1 MLRRATDWS
10 TDSRRG
16 FVGSSQPAH
25 EDHHRDVLSLRLAL
39 GSILSPK
46 RPHPAQSSA
55 TSGTASPALHCPHS
69 AIPLG
74 PSVSS
79 SSAHGSI
86 HSANSGSPAPH
97 TPHTPQPALPSVESA
112 TAVHALD
119 DTHPRVPDAV
129 STHGHGHAHSLP
141 ASGGVSGSA
150 TPGGRANFIGTL
162 QSKSAWD
169 ALIHGSW
176 V

>member
-1 MLRRATDWS
+1 
-10 TDSRRG
+10 
-16 FVGSSQPAH
+16 
-25 EDHHRDVLSLRLAL
+25 DHHRDVLSLRLAL

-69 AIPLG
+69 AIPLA

-79 SSAHGSI
+79 SSSHGSI
-86 HSANSGSPAPH
+86 HSAASV
-97 TPHTPQPALPSVESA
+97 TPTSAHAHAQQPALPSVESA

-119 DTHPRVPDAV
+119 NTHPRVPDAV
-129 STHGHGHAHSLP
+129 STHGHGHGLP

>member
-1 MLRRATDWS
+1 MYPPPPPNL
-10 TDSRRG
+10 
-16 FVGSSQPAH
+16 PC
-25 EDHHRDVLSLRLAL
+25 HRYGMR
-39 GSILSPK
+39 K

-86 HSANSGSPAPH
+86 HSAASGTPTPPH
-97 TPHTPQPALPSVESA
+97 AHVHVHAPQPALPSVESA

-119 DTHPRVPDAV
+119 DSHPRVPDAV
-129 STHGHGHAHSLP
+129 STHGHGHSLP

>member
-1 MLRRATDWS
+1 M
-10 TDSRRG
+10 
-16 FVGSSQPAH
+16 PAH

-46 RPHPAQSSA
+46 RSLSAQSSA
-55 TSGTASPALHCPHS
+55 NSGTASPALHCPHS
-69 AIPLG
+69 AIPLA
-74 PSVSS
+74 SS
-79 SSAHGSI
+79 GSHGSMA
-86 HSANSGSPAPH
+86 HPSPSATPVPHGHAQPQVLPAM
-97 TPHTPQPALPSVESA
+97 PAVES
-112 TAVHALD
+112 TAAHALD
-119 DTHPRVPDAV
+119 ASHPQVPDAV
-129 STHGHGHAHSLP
+129 STPQPTASLP

>member
-1 MLRRATDWS
+1 D
-10 TDSRRG
+10 
-16 FVGSSQPAH
+16 Q
-25 EDHHRDVLSLRLAL
+25 HRDVLSLRLAL

-69 AIPLG
+69 AMPLAT
-74 PSVSS
+74 SS
-79 SSAHGSI
+79 SSSSSHGSL
-86 HSANSGSPAPH
+86 SAPSATPVPH
-97 TPHTPQPALPSVESA
+97 AHRQPAMPSIESP
-112 TAVHALD
+112 AVHALD
-119 DTHPRVPDAV
+119 EAHPRAPDAMSV
-129 STHGHGHAHSLP
+129 PSTGTP
-141 ASGGVSGSA
+141 VSGGASGSA

>member
-1 MLRRATDWS
+1 M
-10 TDSRRG
+10 
-16 FVGSSQPAH
+16 
-25 EDHHRDVLSLRLAL
+25 
-39 GSILSPK
+39 SP
-46 RPHPAQSSA
+46 
-55 TSGTASPALHCPHS
+55 
-69 AIPLG
+69 
-74 PSVSS
+74 

-86 HSANSGSPAPH
+86 HSAASGTPTPPH
-97 TPHTPQPALPSVESA
+97 AHVHAPQPTLPSVESA

-119 DTHPRVPDAV
+119 DSHPRVPDAV
-129 STHGHGHAHSLP
+129 STHGHGHGHAHSLP

>member
-1 MLRRATDWS
+1 M
-10 TDSRRG
+10 
-16 FVGSSQPAH
+16 PAH
-25 EDHHRDVLSLRLAL
+25 DDQHRDVLSLRLAL

-69 AIPLG
+69 AIPLAA
-74 PSVSS
+74 SHSASS
-79 SSAHGSI
+79 THGSHAHAHGSM
-86 HSANSGSPAPH
+86 SATP
-97 TPHTPQPALPSVESA
+97 TPHAHRQPALPSLEST

-119 DTHPRVPDAV
+119 EAHPRAPDAV
-129 STHGHGHAHSLP
+129 SAGTGTGTGTPVA
-141 ASGGVSGSA
+141 GGVSGSA